1 VSWVRGGPTNLLH
14 APLRSAG
21 PRKLL
26 LCNLTLTSGGC
37 GTCVDAED
45 STFLFL
51 KFLVDL
57 DDVDADA
64 AADDEEEEEEEEE
77 EEDDEEDDDEEVEVE
92 EAPPAAVAA
101 TAVFCFLF

>member
-26 LCNLTLTSGGC
+26 LCNLTLTSGGG
-37 GTCVDAED
+37 GTCVNAED

-64 AADDEEEEEEEEE
+64 AADDEEEEEEEDD
-77 EEDDEEDDDEEVEVE
+77 DDEEDDDEEEEVE

>member
-1 VSWVRGGPTNLLH
+1 MSWVRGGPTNLLH

-21 PRKLL
+21 PRKPL
-26 LCNLTLTSGGC
+26 LCNLTLTSGGG
-37 GTCVDAED
+37 GTCVNAED

-64 AADDEEEEEEEEE
+64 AADADDEEEE
-77 EEDDEEDDDEEVEVE
+77 EEDDEEDDDEEEEVE

-101 TAVFCFLF
+101 TAVVCFLF